1 MTDADLVKVESD
13 GAIRILT
20 LNRPEARNSFDDP
33 LKLAFIDALRSI
45 ERDPDARAI
54 VLTGAGK
61 AFSAGGDIS
70 NFENR
75 REFANR
81 FYWMRIARAV
91 PEALM
96 RCHLPVVTAVN
107 GPAVGLGCSL
117 ALLSDF
123 VVVADTA
130 FLADP
135 HVNAGLVAGDGGAV
149 LWPLLVGYLK
159 AKEFLLLGE
168 RIPAAE
174 AVRLGLAN
182 RMVSADEVVPEA
194 LGVARRLAELS
205 PHAVQETK
213 RAINLHL
220 EDAALRITPFALA
233 AESESFATDEVKD
246 FVAKFAAEKR

>member
-1 MTDADLVKVESD
+1 MTADLVKVESD
-13 GAIRILT
+13 GPIRILT
-20 LNRPEARNSFDDP
+20 LNRPEALNSFDDP
-33 LKLAFIDALRSI
+33 LKVAFIDTLRSV

-75 REFANR
+75 REFHNR

-91 PEALM
+91 PESLM
-96 RCHLPVVTAVN
+96 RCHLPVVAAIN

-117 ALLSDF
+117 ALLSDI
-123 VVVADTA
+123 VVIADTA

-159 AKEFLLLGE
+159 AKEYLLLGE
-168 RIPAAE
+168 RIPAEE

-182 RMVSADEVVPEA
+182 RAVPKEDVLQEA
-194 LGVARRLAELS
+194 LGLARRLAELS

-213 RAINLHL
+213 KAINLHI
-220 EDAALRITPFALA
+220 EAAALRITPFALA
-233 AESESFATDEVKD
+233 AESESFVTDEVKS
-246 FVAKFAAEKR
+246 FIEKFTTKAR